1 LVTKKAPKQPKEVT
15 LKFTVAELSKLQKKL
30 VQANDSVD
38 SVELIHVLPYLTPV
52 ERINLM
58 NELQRV
64 LKKGAKCQLVM
75 PHWASNRAYADLRFQ
90 YPPVAESW
98 FFSLNEDYRKQDPNF
113 DKRYKCNFDFTC
125 GYSLHPHLISRN
137 QEYQQHA
144 ITFWKEAAQDMIAT
158 VTKR

>member
-1 LVTKKAPKQPKEVT
+1 MVSKKAPKEVT

-125 GYSLHPHLISRN
+125 GYSLHPQLVSRN

-144 ITFWKEAAQDMIAT
+144 ITFWKEAAQDLIAT
-158 VTKR
+158 IIKK

>member
-1 LVTKKAPKQPKEVT
+1 MVSKKEPKEVS

-38 SVELIHVLPYLTPV
+38 VVELIHVLPYLTPG

-64 LKKGAKCQLVM
+64 LKKGAKCQMVM

-144 ITFWKEAAQDMIAT
+144 ITFWKEAAQDLIAT
-158 VTKR
+158 ITKK

>member
-1 LVTKKAPKQPKEVT
+1 MVTKKAPKEVT

-113 DKRYKCNFDFTC
+113 DKRYKCNFDFTW
-125 GYSLHPHLISRN
+125 GYSLHPQLVSRN

-144 ITFWKEAAQDMIAT
+144 ITFWKEAAQDLIAT
-158 VTKR
+158 IIKK

>member
-1 LVTKKAPKQPKEVT
+1 MVSKKAPKEVT

-30 VQANDSVD
+30 VQANESVD
-38 SVELIHVLPYLTPV
+38 SVELIHVLPYLTPA

-75 PHWASNRAYADLRFQ
+75 PHWTSNRAYSDLRFQ

-98 FFSLNEDYRKQDPNF
+98 FFSLNEDYRKQDLNF

-144 ITFWKEAAQDMIAT
+144 ITFWKEAAQDLIAT
-158 VTKR
+158 ITKK